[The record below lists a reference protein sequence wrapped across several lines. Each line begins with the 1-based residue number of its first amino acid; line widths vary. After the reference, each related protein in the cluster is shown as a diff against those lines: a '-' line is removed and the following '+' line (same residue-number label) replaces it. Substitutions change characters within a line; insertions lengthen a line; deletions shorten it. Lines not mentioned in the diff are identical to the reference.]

1 MKNLMLLGA
10 TGSIGSQVLDII
22 REYKDEY
29 QLKSIAFG
37 KNINKAIA
45 IIDEFKPEYV
55 AVDRYEDYLILK
67 EKFPNIAFGYGEEGL
82 INAATY
88 LNEKGYL
95 INAVVGMIGL
105 KPTVAAIQKGHDILL
120 ANKETLVVAG
130 EIITKLVKEYNVNL
144 IPIDSEH
151 STIYQCLLGQSKED
165 LSRIIITASGGAFR
179 DKKRSELENVTVN
192 DALKHPN
199 WKMGAKIT
207 IDSAT
212 MVNKGLEVIEAHFLF
227 GLDYEKIETVLHKES
242 IIHSLVEYNDG
253 AIIAG
258 LSYPDMR
265 IPIAYALST
274 PRRKDLSFIKKMD
287 FKTFFNLTFAPM
299 DFERFPLLSLAY
311 EVGKMGGIMPMVY
324 NTANEIAVQLF
335 LDGKIKFL
343 EIDEIINYAVKETKN
358 ILNPSLD
365 EILEYD
371 KLLRKEL
378 QAKFEVK

>member
-299 DFERFPLLSLAY
+299 DFERFPLLRLAY